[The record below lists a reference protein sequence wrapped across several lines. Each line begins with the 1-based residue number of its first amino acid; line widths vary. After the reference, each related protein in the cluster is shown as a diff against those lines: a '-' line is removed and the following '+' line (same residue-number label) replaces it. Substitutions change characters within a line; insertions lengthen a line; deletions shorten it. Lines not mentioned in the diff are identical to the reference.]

1 MEVKN
6 DWANSAEYYDLV
18 LDKKQFTK
26 NVEFIAKTLKEHDCK
41 TVLELGC
48 GSGLYL
54 LQLKDQGF
62 DIEGL
67 DISKE
72 MLEELFK
79 LNPQATTHLTD
90 MSTFNLGKKYDAII
104 CLTSSLVLLP
114 NMKKIEETFKRAQE
128 HLNPEGILILENPDH
143 DVEIKESN
151 HSQEIEH
158 FNLDDGFIDIVFR
171 QHKVKNKWVEEW
183 FGFGFKNN
191 DPIEFKERFEELI
204 VPSTKISTSLKK
216 YFIIEKSMA
225 LEQETYSLKEN
236 LEREATSV
244 NKNNHT
250 TIFTT
255 FS

>member
-114 NMKKIEETFKRAQE
+114 NK
-128 HLNPEGILILENPDH
+128 
-143 DVEIKESN
+143 
-151 HSQEIEH
+151 
-158 FNLDDGFIDIVFR
+158 
-171 QHKVKNKWVEEW
+171 
-183 FGFGFKNN
+183 
-191 DPIEFKERFEELI
+191 
-204 VPSTKISTSLKK
+204 
-216 YFIIEKSMA
+216 
-225 LEQETYSLKEN
+225 
-236 LEREATSV
+236 
-244 NKNNHT
+244 
-250 TIFTT
+250 
-255 FS
+255 